1 MEYRRFE
8 DKYILRIDRGED
20 VVNVLTNFC
29 REKDIRLGTISGIGA
44 ASLVEIGL
52 FNVNTKEYKTKEFNG
67 MFEITSLMGNITEKD
82 NNPYLHIHINF
93 SNEEGNCFGGHLV
106 KSVISATCEIVI
118 TESIIDEIENSVN
131 REFNEEIGLN
141 LLKF

>member
-8 DKYILRIDRGED
+8 DKYILRIDKGED
-20 VVNVLTNFC
+20 VINVLNNFC
-29 REKDIRLGTISGIGA
+29 RDKEIVLGNISGIGA
-44 ASLVEIGL
+44 ANKVEIGL

-67 MFEITSLMGNITEKD
+67 MFEITSLIGNITEKD
-82 NNPYLHIHINF
+82 GNPYLHIHINF

-106 KSVISATCEIVI
+106 KAVISATCEII
-118 TESIIDEIENSVN
+118 ISEIIIDEVENSVN
-131 REFNEEIGLN
+131 RELNSEIGLN

>member
-1 MEYRRFE
+1 MEYKRFE
-8 DKYILRIDRGED
+8 DKFVLRIDKGEE
-20 VVNVLTNFC
+20 VISTLKEFC
-29 REKDIRLGTISGIGA
+29 RDKRIELAEVTGIGA

-52 FNVNTKEYKTKEFNG
+52 FNVNTKEYKTKEFRG

-106 KSVISATCEIVI
+106 KAVISATCEIVI

-131 REFNEEIGLN
+131 REFNKEIGLN